1 MAEPELSILLSLKDE
16 ATSQLQNFN
25 KAVEDNAAQIKTASL
40 VMIAFGAAIT
50 AALGIAVKEA
60 ESDREA
66 NARLSTALKN
76 IGVDYGFVKSQIDG
90 LVNAQVKT
98 TNYSKTEQTDA
109 LNKLIIFTKDYRSAI
124 AALPVA
130 LDLAAAENID
140 LAAASKYVG
149 DAFDGNSTRLKTL
162 YGIDIPQ
169 GVLGLQALKAIED
182 QVKDAAINTASP
194 FILLGNNIKEMA
206 GAIGTLLLPTLT
218 YLIEKFVNV
227 IGHIQAW
234 VELHPRLAEC
244 LVIAAAGFGA
254 LATAIGLAALAMM
267 SQFIPA
273 LVRVVPMIWGAVI
286 ATWSWVAAQIAVLAA
301 MGPVGWGILAGG
313 VIAAAGAVYG
323 ITRAVGALTAP
334 IETAMPAA
342 SPASAPALTSGER
355 RAAAL
360 STREVHLTPYQYGGT
375 VPGPIGQPIP
385 IIAHG
390 GERYLGVGA
399 GGGGNT
405 YNFNIGGSILS
416 ESDATNT
423 IRRLMLLVKDRNYN
437 AGLT

>member
-90 LVNAQVKT
+90 LVNAPVKT
-98 TNYSKTEQTDA
+98 KNYSKTEQTDA

-206 GAIGTLLLPTLT
+206 
-218 YLIEKFVNV
+218 
-227 IGHIQAW
+227 
-234 VELHPRLAEC
+234 
-244 LVIAAAGFGA
+244 
-254 LATAIGLAALAMM
+254 
-267 SQFIPA
+267 
-273 LVRVVPMIWGAVI
+273 
-286 ATWSWVAAQIAVLAA
+286 
-301 MGPVGWGILAGG
+301 
-313 VIAAAGAVYG
+313 
-323 ITRAVGALTAP
+323 
-334 IETAMPAA
+334 
-342 SPASAPALTSGER
+342 
-355 RAAAL
+355 
-360 STREVHLTPYQYGGT
+360 
-375 VPGPIGQPIP
+375 
-385 IIAHG
+385 
-390 GERYLGVGA
+390 
-399 GGGGNT
+399 
-405 YNFNIGGSILS
+405 
-416 ESDATNT
+416 
-423 IRRLMLLVKDRNYN
+423 
-437 AGLT
+437 